1 MSLSGLAN
9 ELLVAVAEF
18 LDAERDIDAFAKSN
32 KRLYSLLIAHLY
44 RYNADN
50 SNASALVWAA
60 KTGRVE
66 TLQRAVST
74 GVKVHEFAL
83 LPIASE
89 EGHLNFASL
98 LLRTP
103 GVDVNVKNE
112 DGWTSLVLASK
123 HGHVD
128 LVNLLLAANADLQ
141 TNYAGWTPLNM
152 AANDGHLEVAR
163 LLLKKGAD
171 VSVPSQTGMDAS

>member
-128 LVNLLLAANADLQ
+128 LVEPASGCECRFADQLRWLDAAQYGCQRWPPRSGEAVVEKRSRCIGPEPD
-141 TNYAGWTPLNM
+141 
-152 AANDGHLEVAR
+152 
-163 LLLKKGAD
+163 
-171 VSVPSQTGMDAS
+171 GMDAS